1 MIFGQS
7 NASLWLRLPR
17 VLLTLAFLLGSG
29 PMSWAVTSPQPERE
43 GAVPPWSVEQ
53 LIAGVAK
60 NRPQQ
65 VGFEETAFSHLL
77 TQPLKTQGILRFT
90 PPATLEK
97 YVTAPYKERYLVE
110 GDKLFFE
117 SKAKRKNKTVSLG
130 DYPVLRAFVEAFRST
145 LANDVSTLKRFYRLT
160 LEGEPR
166 RWTLILRPS
175 DSAMQELVES
185 IRFSGEGEQV
195 KTIETLAPDGDRSL
209 MVLTTDAQ

>member
-17 VLLTLAFLLGSG
+17 VLLTLAFLLESG
-29 PMSWAVTSPQPERE
+29 PMSWAVTSPPAERE
-43 GAVPPWSVEQ
+43 GAALWSVEQ

-97 YVTAPYKERYLVE
+97 YVTAPYTERYLVE

-117 SKAKRKNKTVSLG
+117 SKAKRMSKTVSLG

>member
-7 NASLWLRLPR
+7 NASLWLKLPL
-17 VLLTLAFLLGSG
+17 LLTLAYFLGSG
-29 PMSWAVTSPQPERE
+29 LMSGAETLPPPERAGE
-43 GAVPPWSVEQ
+43 SSLWTVEQ
-53 LIAGVAK
+53 LLAGLAK
-60 NRPQQ
+60 NRPQE
-65 VGFEETAFSHLL
+65 VGFEETASSHLL

-97 YVTAPYKERYLVE
+97 SVTAPYKERYLVE
-110 GDKLFFE
+110 GDKVFFE
-117 SKAKRKNKTVSLG
+117 SKAKRINKALSLQ

-145 LANDVSTLKRFYRLT
+145 LANDVPTLKRFYRVT

-195 KTIETLAPDGDRSL
+195 KAIETLAPDGDRSL
-209 MVLTTDAQ
+209 MVMTTDAQ